1 LILTGVKSDS
11 LTEPEEE
18 EKKQVFSDEELEKI
32 MEELGIKPLS

>member
-18 EKKQVFSDEELEKI
+18 EKKRAFSDEELEKI